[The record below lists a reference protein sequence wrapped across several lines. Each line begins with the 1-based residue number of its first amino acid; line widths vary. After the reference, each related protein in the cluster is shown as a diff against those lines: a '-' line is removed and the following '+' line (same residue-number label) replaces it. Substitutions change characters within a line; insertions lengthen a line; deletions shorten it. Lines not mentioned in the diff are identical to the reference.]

1 MPTALIV
8 EDEPEA
14 NKLLAMLVQLRG
26 YSTVSAYSG
35 AEALEKV
42 VTHMPDVVFL
52 DLMLPDRNGY
62 DICRALKASGI
73 TSQVPV
79 VIVTARIA
87 AENRIESFRAGA
99 DDYIP
104 KPYTPDQIFE
114 ALDECRGQAHESALP
129 PLEGEVVL
137 DGRDDGQTLR
147 RLARLRS
154 SVQARC
160 GLEPDAI
167 DRLSAA
173 IKAIWSSADGWG
185 RKTGIDRVATL
196 AFSLTD
202 DSLRLTVHDEGGWL
216 ANASELAPDPSSS
229 SLADAGFDQ
238 MFYDRE
244 GRSLELVKR
253 FEKH

>member
-26 YSTVSAYSG
+26 YTTVSAFSG

-42 VTHMPDVVFL
+42 AKHLPDVVFL
-52 DLMLPDRNGY
+52 DLMLPDLDGY
-62 DICRALKASGI
+62 GVCRALKASGT

-79 VIVTARIA
+79 VIVTARVA

-99 DDYIP
+99 DDYVP

-114 ALDECRGQAHESALP
+114 ALEESLDQVQKSD
-129 PLEGEVVL
+129 LRSFDGEVVL

-160 GLEPDAI
+160 GLEPEAI
-167 DRLSAA
+167 DRLTAA
-173 IKAIWSSADGWG
+173 IKTIWSSADKWG
-185 RKTGIDRVATL
+185 RKAGIDRVATL
-196 AFSLTD
+196 AFSLSD
-202 DSLRLTVHDEGGWL
+202 DSLKLIVQDEGGWL
-216 ANASELAPDPSSS
+216 ASAE
-229 SLADAGFDQ
+229 
-238 MFYDRE
+238 
-244 GRSLELVKR
+244 
-253 FEKH
+253 